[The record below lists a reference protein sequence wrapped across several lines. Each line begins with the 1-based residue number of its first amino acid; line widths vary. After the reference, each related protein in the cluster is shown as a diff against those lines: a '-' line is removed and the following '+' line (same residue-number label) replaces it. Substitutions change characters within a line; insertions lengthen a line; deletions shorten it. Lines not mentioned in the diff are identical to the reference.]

1 VNEEAPGTGL
11 LCEQSAVRTLNL
23 DDVHLTYAVDGA
35 TGLIPRVFFPD
46 LPAGYWA
53 DHPEALTRH
62 GQVAMSV
69 GGLLVERGGR
79 RLLIDAGLG
88 TRAGHTSLGTM
99 NSGALPDTLAAL
111 GCDPAAIDTVAFTHL
126 HVDHTGWA
134 FTRNRDGTYR
144 KTFPAA
150 RYLVAGAEWAP
161 YGRGESLTS
170 AAPPAVLEQLAATR
184 TLIDD
189 GEEIFP
195 GVRALVT
202 PGHSPGHTSYIITS
216 ATGRRLIALGDAF
229 HTPAQLGHP
238 EWPSMPD
245 IDGTAALAARRK
257 LIHEL
262 QQPGTLGFACHFGDQ
277 AFGRLTRT
285 PAGNNDWEPVPATAI
300 MPPPRQLDVA
310 GDLPSRLGHGRAD
323 EMADTAGSRGLGL
336 EDLGDRP
343 AHGDPGRDDGEGG
356 HHDECPDQRG
366 GEPERRWH
374 AAALNN
380 GLVEANAERDANDD
394 AGKRGE
400 HLRDDESGAHLS
412 LPGAERPHQ
421 RRGAPRVEHGRPG
434 REQCVQHGQGD
445 EHDRDHRQSADARL

>member
-1 VNEEAPGTGL
+1 MP
-11 LCEQSAVRTLNL
+11 
-23 DDVHLTYAVDGA
+23 
-35 TGLIPRVFFPD
+35 
-46 LPAGYWA
+46 
-53 DHPEALTRH
+53 
-62 GQVAMSV
+62 V

-88 TRAGHTSLGTM
+88 TRAGHTSLGTV

-144 KTFPAA
+144 KTFPVA

-170 AAPPAVLEQLAATR
+170 AATAAVLEQLAATR

-216 ATGRRLIALGDAF
+216 GTGRRLIALGDAF
-229 HTPAQLGHP
+229 HIPAQFGHP

-245 IDGTAALAARRK
+245 IDGTAVLAARRK
-257 LIHEL
+257 LIREL

-277 AFGRLTRT
+277 AFGHLTRT
-285 PAGNNDWEPVPATAI
+285 PAGLNDWEPVPATAI

-310 GDLPSRLGHGRAD
+310 GDLPSRLGHVRAD
-323 EMADTAGSRGLGL
+323 EMANTV
-336 EDLGDRP
+336 
-343 AHGDPGRDDGEGG
+343 G
-356 HHDECPDQRG
+356 HRG
-366 GEPERRWH
+366 GER
-374 AAALNN
+374 
-380 GLVEANAERDANDD
+380 EAEF
-394 AGKRGE
+394 
-400 HLRDDESGAHLS
+400 
-412 LPGAERPHQ
+412 LPGEGVKRDVAIGHDLVGQPLGVAVSTATPRP
-421 RRGAPRVEHGRPG
+421 
-434 REQCVQHGQGD
+434 
-445 EHDRDHRQSADARL
+445 ARWPAARAIA